1 MHCAVPAP
9 SGVLFQIRETRFRRE
24 ASLEQ
29 TVKFCTTPDGVRL
42 AYATSGKGPPIV
54 KTGNWFTH
62 LEYEWQSPVWRHVL
76 EGLSERRTLVRYDMR
91 GVGLSDRNPGAVS
104 LQTYVTDLETVVDAT
119 GHSRF
124 PLFAISQGGAPS
136 IIYAVRHPERVS
148 HLILFGAYARGT
160 SHRSGPGQG
169 PEAVETYRRLIRD
182 GWGSDDPAFRQ
193 VFSGQFMP
201 DATPEQLRWFS
212 ELERISCSAEFA
224 EQSYLVN
231 HSADVSDLLS
241 QVRVPTLILHCR
253 GDRRVPFDMGREL
266 AAQIPGAKL
275 VTLESNNHL
284 FLAHE
289 PATETFFR
297 EVAGFLGDPPP
308 TAWKRRAQAERLQAV
323 AQKMEASPLYK
334 IAGAIAVVATLVSF
348 MVWLFA

>member
-1 MHCAVPAP
+1 
-9 SGVLFQIRETRFRRE
+9 
-24 ASLEQ
+24 
-29 TVKFCTTPDGVRL
+29 L

-91 GVGLSDRNPGAVS
+91 GVGLSDRDPGAVS
-104 LQTYVTDLETVVDAT
+104 LETYVTDLAAVADAA
-119 GHSRF
+119 GHERF

-136 IIYAVRHPERVS
+136 IIYAVRYPERVS

-160 SHRSGPGQG
+160 SRRSGAGQG

-212 ELERISCSAEFA
+212 ELERVSSSAGFA

-231 HSADVSDLLS
+231 SNVDVTDLLP

-253 GDRRVPFDMGREL
+253 GDRRVPFDQGREL
-266 AAQIPGAKL
+266 AAAIPGAKL

-284 FLAHE
+284 ILAHE
-289 PATETFFR
+289 PATEVFFR
-297 EVAGFLGDPPP
+297 EVAQFLGDQPPI
-308 TAWKRRAQAERLQAV
+308 AWRRTVQAARLQAV
-323 AQKMEASPLYK
+323 AQKVEASPWYK
-334 IAGAIAVVATLVSF
+334 LAGAIAVVATLVSF
-348 MVWLFA
+348 VVWLAA